1 MTAELF
7 DKCQSEKQLCV
18 QCCTDM
24 LFKSEALYNTH
35 TLSKTM
41 CTAVTQLYNYRP
53 HTHKHDFL
61 NYYPVLKALKTPD
74 IMYIETL
81 LQVDI
86 YADTEQSA
94 LWQRNASCSAVKY
107 DCHANSGTFRFT
119 VHLWAYGTQCQQ
131 AAASYADRK
140 MSFIKRLALI
150 A

>member
-1 MTAELF
+1 
-7 DKCQSEKQLCV
+7 
-18 QCCTDM
+18 
-24 LFKSEALYNTH
+24 
-35 TLSKTM
+35 
-41 CTAVTQLYNYRP
+41 
-53 HTHKHDFL
+53 
-61 NYYPVLKALKTPD
+61 
-74 IMYIETL
+74 MYIETL

-94 LWQRNASCSAVKY
+94 LWQWNASCSAVKY
-107 DCHANSGTFRFT
+107 DCHANSGTFRLT